1 MDRISTEQRLTA
13 PSSCCG
19 SPERPDE
26 SLIEWE
32 QNHQLQLTAD
42 EIEASGKLVQV
53 NIKHLV
59 DNNAK
64 YIDQDDRSL
73 VSNDPLS

>member
-1 MDRISTEQRLTA
+1 MDPISTEQRLTA
-13 PSSCCG
+13 ASSCCG

-32 QNHQLQLTAD
+32 QNHQLPLTAD
-42 EIEASGKLVQV
+42 EILASGKLVQV

-64 YIDQDDRSL
+64 
-73 VSNDPLS
+73 

>member
-1 MDRISTEQRLTA
+1 VER
-13 PSSCCG
+13 PSPGG

-42 EIEASGKLVQV
+42 EILAKGKLVQV
-53 NIKHLV
+53 NIKHLCPR
-59 DNNAK
+59 K
-64 YIDQDDRSL
+64 GRISL
-73 VSNDPLS
+73 IQTPFTDIL

>member
-1 MDRISTEQRLTA
+1 MCNRFTGQFRALTLENVHLLRE
-13 PSSCCG
+13 P
-19 SPERPDE
+19 
-26 SLIEWE
+26 LIEWE

-42 EIEASGKLVQV
+42 EIEASGKFVQV

-64 YIDQDDRSL
+64 
-73 VSNDPLS
+73 